1 MVYYIKKVVGIM
13 IFYKVMLNNI
23 IQMDKF
29 NLKVN
34 LKMVN
39 PMDFVKNFFKMDNWN
54 LMENYLKGIIINNVK
69 YMQKMVNL

>member
-1 MVYYIKKVVGIM
+1 MMVNFLWEEKKVKVNFIQMVYYIKKVVGIM

-39 PMDFVKNFFKMDNWN
+39 PMDFVKNFFKMDN
-54 LMENYLKGIIINNVK
+54 
-69 YMQKMVNL
+69 